1 MVVTAGALPAT
12 LNTLREPGFQ
22 IEYAYDYLFD
32 SDRSMPLRFR
42 RLWIIG
48 GLGFVLLVVYL
59 SLTPD
64 PIDLG
69 EPEGLK
75 IGHMVAYGWL
85 MIWFA
90 QIYRTMGRRLLL
102 AAAFCALGVALEYLQ
117 AMTDYRVFAYSD
129 MLFNATGL
137 VVGLVMAYT
146 PLQNCLRLFETAIGT
161 R

>member
-1 MVVTAGALPAT
+1 M
-12 LNTLREPGFQ
+12 R
-22 IEYAYDYLFD
+22 YDYWRD
-32 SDRSMPLRFR
+32 SDRVNPLKFR
-42 RLWIIG
+42 RLWIIC

-69 EPEGLK
+69 EPEGLE
-75 IGHMVAYGWL
+75 IGHMAAYGWL

-90 QIYRTMGRRLLL
+90 QIYRTMGCRLLL

-129 MLFNATGL
+129 MLFNSTGL
-137 VVGLVMAYT
+137 ALGLVMAYT
-146 PLQNCLRLFETAIGT
+146 PLQNCLRSFETALGT

>member
-1 MVVTAGALPAT
+1 
-12 LNTLREPGFQ
+12 
-22 IEYAYDYLFD
+22 
-32 SDRSMPLRFR
+32 MPLRFR
-42 RLWIIG
+42 RRWILC

-75 IGHMVAYGWL
+75 IGHMIAYGWL

-90 QIYRTMGRRLLL
+90 QIYRTTGRRLLL
-102 AAAFCALGVALEYLQ
+102 ASAFCVLGVALEYLQ
-117 AMTDYRVFAYSD
+117 GMTDYRGFEYSD
-129 MLFNATGL
+129 MLFNAAGVALGL
-137 VVGLVMAYT
+137 AMAIT
-146 PLQNCLRLFETAIGT
+146 PLQNSLRAFEKVLQP